1 MKEKKTPR
9 SCGLSCGRRILCPAQ
24 MSQRCGIAVRR
35 AARAT
40 RLLVYFVGAAASA
53 SRSAP
58 GHVQA
63 VKPMRC
69 LRIGNTPV
77 VDHARA
83 PREGSAWA
91 HDSTQG
97 ATAQEGHQ
105 ASRQRFQKMMGW
117 VDGDGAATDDPKQAV
132 EKKRERRRARMRERF
147 EQAQYL
153 REAKVLN
160 NLEASCRSHAIPA
173 AGVAP
178 PDSPALRS
186 SKTRPNPTRVERVG
200 RQSPACTG
208 SWEVSRPHF

>member
-1 MKEKKTPR
+1 MT
-9 SCGLSCGRRILCPAQ
+9 
-24 MSQRCGIAVRR
+24 QRCGIAVRR

-40 RLLVYFVGAAASA
+40 RLLVCFVGAAASA

-58 GHVQA
+58 GPLQA

-77 VDHARA
+77 VNHARS

-91 HDSTQG
+91 HDSTSTQG

-117 VDGDGAATDDPKQAV
+117 VDGDGAAKDDPKQAV
-132 EKKRERRRARMRERF
+132 ERKRERRRARMRERF

-160 NLEASCRSHAIPA
+160 DLEACSGSHAIPA
-173 AGVAP
+173 ASVAP
-178 PDSPALRS
+178 LAADSPALRS
-186 SKTRPNPTRVERVG
+186 CKTRPNPTRAERVG

-208 SWEVSRPHF
+208 SWEVRRPNF

>member
-1 MKEKKTPR
+1 
-9 SCGLSCGRRILCPAQ
+9 
-24 MSQRCGIAVRR
+24 MSQRGSIVVRR

-63 VKPMRC
+63 VKPMRF

-83 PREGSAWA
+83 PLGGSARA
-91 HDSTQG
+91 HDSTHG
-97 ATAQEGHQ
+97 ATAQEGHE

-208 SWEVSRPHF
+208 SWEVRRPNF

>member
-1 MKEKKTPR
+1 
-9 SCGLSCGRRILCPAQ
+9 
-24 MSQRCGIAVRR
+24 MSQRGSIVVRR

-63 VKPMRC
+63 VKPMRF

-83 PREGSAWA
+83 PLGGSARA
-91 HDSTQG
+91 HDSTHG
-97 ATAQEGHQ
+97 ATAREGYE

-160 NLEASCRSHAIPA
+160 DLEACSGSHAIPA
-173 AGVAP
+173 ASVAP
-178 PDSPALRS
+178 LAADSPALRS
-186 SKTRPNPTRVERVG
+186 CKTRPNPTRAERVG

-208 SWEVSRPHF
+208 SWEVRRPNF

>member
-1 MKEKKTPR
+1 
-9 SCGLSCGRRILCPAQ
+9 

-58 GHVQA
+58 GPLQA

-77 VDHARA
+77 VNHARS

-91 HDSTQG
+91 HDSTSMQG

-105 ASRQRFQKMMGW
+105 ASGQRFQKMMGW
-117 VDGDGAATDDPKQAV
+117 VDGDGAAKDDPKQAV
-132 EKKRERRRARMRERF
+132 ERKRERRRARMRERF

-186 SKTRPNPTRVERVG
+186 RKTRPNPTRVERVR

-208 SWEVSRPHF
+208 SWEVSRPHL